1 MWCLGYIPVCTL
13 KPGTLQTGEC
23 VPCLLGTALT
33 GHGAEVTDCLL
44 LCRNQGSDF
53 NDRWLDR
60 ISCYWF
66 NFLQVKAALQYVIKV
81 SAAACVLCTNHIDTR
96 PKRVLGSN
104 SVCTFSF
111 CRYLQEAAE
120 AKQLEQCGP
129 RVRWPRSAMVLI
141 SDLPSSL
148 ICWRINE
155 DPSCAEILVSAE
167 GLCWMGVY
175 VSCS

>member
-1 MWCLGYIPVCTL
+1 MPWLYPSLHTKTRQSANWGLCPLPVGHCSNRTSGWSYWL
-13 KPGTLQTGEC
+13 FAFLQESG
-23 VPCLLGTALT
+23 L
-33 GHGAEVTDCLL
+33 
-44 LCRNQGSDF
+44 SDF

-60 ISCYWF
+60 TSCYWF

-120 AKQLEQCGP
+120 AKQLEQCSP
-129 RVRWPRSAMVLI
+129 RVRWPQSAMVLI
-141 SDLPSSL
+141 SHLPSSL
-148 ICWRINE
+148 ICWGINE
-155 DPSCAEILVSAE
+155 DPSCAEIWVSAE